1 MNPDFFNAF
10 NKNDDK
16 EWLERAE
23 TGKLFMEAARLQME
37 TGIVK
42 PTKEHMNDVM
52 RDFMKIITP
61 SSVSNISASSLKQKL
76 IYDYISDTSQLLVK
90 NYKVREVKIAIF
102 KNDEDL
108 FPILKENWEK
118 NNYHVD
124 LEYEV
129 VKDENGHTIQGGVKY
144 FMDDDKIQRFAVTI
158 TW

>member
-1 MNPDFFNAF
+1 MQA
-10 NKNDDK
+10 
-16 EWLERAE
+16 
-23 TGKLFMEAARLQME
+23 
-37 TGIVK
+37 GIVK

-52 RDFMKIITP
+52 KDFIKIITP
-61 SSVSNISASSLKQKL
+61 SSISNISASSLKQKL
-76 IYDYISDTSQLLVK
+76 IDDYISDTSQLLVK

-102 KNDEDL
+102 KNHEDL

-129 VKDENGHTIQGGVKY
+129 VKEENGHIVQGGVKY